1 MALRGHH
8 HRLLFVE
15 RDDVESIAIHRQA
28 DKAELRG
35 TVAQDLQLRAVVG
48 HERVQRNVGH
58 ALFPAPDPFP
68 GGHAGDVGE
77 SQPLGPLVS
86 ASEASGTPTAGRD
99 S

>member
-1 MALRGHH
+1 M
-8 HRLLFVE
+8 
-15 RDDVESIAIHRQA
+15 ESIAIHRQA

-77 SQPLGPLVS
+77 SQPLGAACFGVGGVGDADGGQGFLIGWHQFTVPR
-86 ASEASGTPTAGRD
+86 GR
-99 S
+99 